1 MCTNVQV
8 NISNS
13 QKEKL
18 KRALASGQEFS
29 LRLSYNDLIG
39 GNDDIALTQP
49 QLNRLQKAY
58 ETGKGLTIKMFK
70 TQIAQN
76 MKVKGGFLLLLA
88 GLASQVIP
96 FLTGTVLPALG
107 VDAFSGLASTGEQK
121 LVGNGLFLKKGGC
134 VCEVETDGKRLLLEP
149 VSGKSF
155 TKLGDGLFLKKEGRG
170 YDGKGL
176 LLGPNS
182 PFRNIPI
189 LAMLL

>member
-1 MCTNVQV
+1 MYTNIQV
-8 NISNS
+8 NIPNS

-18 KRALASGQEFS
+18 KKALASGQEFS

-39 GNDDIALTQP
+39 GNDIIALTRP

-58 ETGKGLTIKMFK
+58 ETGKGLTIKMSK

-76 MKVKGGFLLLLA
+76 MKVEGGFLPLLA
-88 GLASQVIP
+88 GLASQAIP

-107 VDAFSGLASTGEQK
+107 VGALSGLASTGVQK
-121 LVGNGLFLKKGGC
+121 LVGNGLYIKKGGR

-155 TKLGDGLFLKKEGRG
+155 AKLGDGLFLKKEGRV

-182 PFRNIPI
+182 PFKNIPI
-189 LAMLL
+189 LGMLL